1 MQGRVVMS
9 GGTESQ
15 PFLITNGVKQ
25 GCVMAPTLFS
35 ILFAA
40 MLHSAL
46 ENCPAGIKIRY
57 RMDGQFF
64 DLRRL
69 KAKTKTSEALVRD
82 FLYADD
88 CALAAHSESALQ
100 DLADRL
106 AEAATKFGLT
116 ISLPKTEV
124 LLQPAPDTSV
134 PSPQIYIHGTKL
146 KVVDEFTY
154 LGSCLSNT
162 CNLDSEISKRLAKA
176 SSSFGRLWTRVW
188 KERGLSSQTKVSVYK
203 AVVLSALLYGCESWT
218 LYRRQLKQLDQF
230 HIRCLRKILKISRQ
244 EHVPNTEIL
253 RRANMSG
260 IEAHITKIR
269 LRWAGHV
276 VRMEDHRLPKQLFH
290 CELSQGERARGRPI
304 LRYKDTLKASLLSA
318 DICPSSWQTL
328 ASDRSAWR
336 SKVSKGVTALE
347 AKNKL
352 KSDEMRAARKAQG
365 SQPIDAE
372 TASICP
378 TCGKV
383 CRSQFGLRA
392 HMRVH

>member
-1 MQGRVVMS
+1 MS

-15 PFLITNGVKQ
+15 TFLITNGVKQ

-124 LLQPAPDTSV
+124 LLQ
-134 PSPQIYIHGTKL
+134 
-146 KVVDEFTY
+146 
-154 LGSCLSNT
+154 
-162 CNLDSEISKRLAKA
+162 
-176 SSSFGRLWTRVW
+176 
-188 KERGLSSQTKVSVYK
+188 
-203 AVVLSALLYGCESWT
+203 
-218 LYRRQLKQLDQF
+218 
-230 HIRCLRKILKISRQ
+230 
-244 EHVPNTEIL
+244 
-253 RRANMSG
+253 
-260 IEAHITKIR
+260 
-269 LRWAGHV
+269 
-276 VRMEDHRLPKQLFH
+276 
-290 CELSQGERARGRPI
+290 
-304 LRYKDTLKASLLSA
+304 
-318 DICPSSWQTL
+318 TL
-328 ASDRSAWR
+328 ACQAPKSTSM
-336 SKVSKGVTALE
+336 AL
-347 AKNKL
+347 
-352 KSDEMRAARKAQG
+352 S
-365 SQPIDAE
+365 
-372 TASICP
+372 
-378 TCGKV
+378 
-383 CRSQFGLRA
+383 
-392 HMRVH
+392 